1 MSDQNQVS
9 HQSPPQTEVVVT
21 GTRPAGLA
29 VGGCLRRAGV
39 PFVLL
44 EHADCTA
51 SAWRRHYDR
60 LHLHTAKRY
69 SSNLKDV
76 RG

>member
-9 HQSPPQTEVVVT
+9 RQSPLQTEVVVT
-21 GTRPAGLA
+21 GAGPAGLA
-29 VGGCLRRAGV
+29 VGDCLRRAGV

-44 EHADCTA
+44 ERADVTA

-69 SSNLKDV
+69 SSSY
-76 RG
+76 